1 MSQIRKHTTSILSK
15 ARELGFH
22 AAGIVDLN
30 TIEPEFKQFYTMWLN
45 KRFHG
50 EMHYM
55 EKNAAQ
61 RFAPEQLLTNA
72 QSAIVVLA
80 SYNHGISQGNSPL
93 KISRYAVGLDYHFV
107 LKNRLNQLLTYIQ
120 TFDTKVQGR
129 AFTDSAPVAE
139 RYLATKAGLG
149 FIGKNG
155 MLINSQLGSY
165 TFIGE
170 LFLDAEL
177 DTLKSDIHESARK
190 NNTTGYAANFDQC
203 ANCDLCMRACPNNA
217 IVEPGI
223 IDSNKCISYK
233 TIEYKGELSANDR
246 LAGYIFGCDNCQQV
260 CPYNKEIT
268 TVGWTEFK
276 PKATIESLTKEDW
289 LAMGSSAFKR
299 TFTDTVLF
307 RTGLK
312 RLRRNIAKILK

>member
-1 MSQIRKHTTSILSK
+1 MPKLQEHTTSILAK

-22 AAGIVDLN
+22 AVGIVSLN
-30 TIEPEFKQFYTMWLN
+30 EIEPTFKQFYTHWLN

-61 RFAPEQLLTNA
+61 RFEPEQLLPNV
-72 QSAIVVLA
+72 QSAIVVLV
-80 SYNHGISQGNSPL
+80 SYNHDTPQQNRSF

-107 LKNRLNQLLTYIQ
+107 LKKRLNQLLTYIQ
-120 TFDTKVQGR
+120 TFDASVQGR
-129 AFTDSAPVAE
+129 AFTDSAPVGE

-177 DTLKSDIHESARK
+177 DITKTDIHESDQKKK
-190 NNTTGYAANFDQC
+190 NISQRPDFDQC
-203 ANCDLCMRACPNNA
+203 ANCDLCMRACPNSA

-223 IDSNKCISYK
+223 VDSNKCISYK
-233 TIEYKGELSANDR
+233 TIEYKGELNANDR

-260 CPYNKEIT
+260 CPYNKDVT
-268 TVGWTEFK
+268 TVGWPEFK
-276 PKATIESLTKEDW
+276 PKTSIEMLTKEDW

-312 RLRRNIAKILK
+312 RLRRNIAKNQL